1 LKLQPEAVHWLEGA
15 YQVIEQLARDGR
27 TESSKRWC
35 GNDRMDDRYGWLV
48 GEAHRLTAPD
58 AISNPTTAT
67 STQKVSV
74 DLYDPEKTFDAQAW
88 PVFVQVVRDFQ
99 QLQPL
104 YLIPKTPANVQRIQ
118 SQAKLLRAL
127 CELVYQLERTQMPNH
142 LGRMF
147 DFLSMNTPGGG
158 APRLH
163 PPNFAV
169 YFEVELKL
177 SEQVGI
183 LPM

>member
-1 LKLQPEAVHWLEGA
+1 
-15 YQVIEQLARDGR
+15 
-27 TESSKRWC
+27 
-35 GNDRMDDRYGWLV
+35 LV
-48 GEAHRLTAPD
+48 GEAHRLIAPD
-58 AISNPTTAT
+58 FGCYPTTAT

-104 YLIPKTPANVQRIQ
+104 YLIAKTPANVQRIQ

-183 LPM
+183 LPL